1 MHFILGALIIAAGV
15 YVVLKTEIVLKNFGS
30 SSYFERNLGSEGG
43 SRLGYKL
50 LGLLL
55 IFLGLVIM
63 LGISGDF
70 MRFLLA
76 PLLRVNQ

>member
-1 MHFILGALIIAAGV
+1 MHIILGALVIALGI
-15 YVVLKTEIVLKNFGS
+15 YVVMKTETVLKNFGTRS
-30 SSYFERNLGSEGG
+30 FFERNLGTDGG

-70 MRFLLA
+70 MRFVLS
-76 PLLRVNQ
+76 PILRLNE

>member
-1 MHFILGALIIAAGV
+1 MHIILGALVIALGI
-15 YVVLKTEIVLKNFGS
+15 YVVMKTETVLKNFGTS
-30 SSYFERNLGSEGG
+30 SFFERNLGTDGG

-70 MRFLLA
+70 MRFVLS
-76 PLLRVNQ
+76 PILRLNE